1 VNDPQQTHSS
11 WVETAWSQILLGR
24 GQGDAAQRA
33 RGELLVRYHEVVF
46 RYFRA
51 KLRDAHL
58 AQELY
63 SNFTLR
69 LLETDAL
76 IRRADPDRG
85 PFRRY
90 LRRALRNMVRDHF
103 RRQRTRKVEPL
114 PDDVAEDVCTD
125 DDFAREWRQE
135 LLNHAW
141 KALAEY
147 DRGAGSQHYA
157 VLRFQSDHPDL
168 SPEQL
173 VEQLGEVLGKP
184 MTPEAARQARH
195 RARARFGQLLL
206 AEVERS
212 LHEPDLDELEQEL
225 ADLELLAYCKQAMKE
240 RRANESGAP

>member
-1 VNDPQQTHSS
+1 VSDPAQHT

-33 RGELLVRYHEVVF
+33 RAELLVRYHEVVY

-51 KLRDAHL
+51 KLPDNEHL

-76 IRRADPDRG
+76 IKSADPQRG

-103 RRQRTRKVEPL
+103 RRARTSKVEPL
-114 PDDVAEDVCTD
+114 PDDVADEAAGD

-141 KALAEY
+141 KALLDH
-147 DRGAGSQHYA
+147 DRAAGSRHYE
-157 VLRFQSDHPDL
+157 VLRFQSDN
-168 SPEQL
+168 PEL
-173 VEQLGEVLGKP
+173 KPEEMVERLGALLGK
-184 MTPEAARQARH
+184 TLTSEAARQARH
-195 RARARFGQLLL
+195 RARFRFGQLLL

-212 LHEPDLDELEQEL
+212 LQEPTEEELEQEL
-225 ADLELLAYCKQAMKE
+225 ADLELLAYCKQALKE
-240 RRANESGAP
+240 RGGS